1 MRGRVSSIHGLVAA
15 LSGVCLF
22 VNPRPARGE
31 YGDLAVGLN
40 VHVPAADL
48 LDLGRAVGVQ
58 WVRVDGD
65 WPSLEPS
72 RGRYDWTSLDRVVMQ
87 SRGRGLRVFLTLA
100 YTPPWVPRVAR
111 ARADTAP
118 QNDEPQG
125 SAEWT
130 AFVSAA
136 VARYRPMGVTHF
148 GLWNEPNLDSFWETA
163 AGVDPYID
171 KILIPGAQAVRRACP
186 DCRVL
191 GPDLAHLGSYD
202 AFLDR
207 VLARART
214 SFDILAHHIY
224 NGWPETGV
232 GPFDGDNFVQALER
246 RRASFTRISLR
257 ELLDA
262 RGYTGE
268 VWITETGYRA
278 TVGDAAAEGRQATY
292 VRRVLEEQLSRPWW
306 TNTFFYEVTDC
317 GIDQPMCPIDGF
329 GLTRPTRTLMA
340 GARSFPADYRRKPA
354 YDALRAFLTAHPEF
368 GTRRPV
374 LADAGARD
382 AAIDASPSPRD
393 AGSLDAG
400 RTDPVD
406 AAPPGLLDA
415 APPMDVSLGD
425 VRADAGPSV
434 DVTDEGPIT
443 GGSAGCAC
451 RASAGPRPTSSAPAL
466 ALSALALRLG
476 RLGRRT
482 RLAAR
487 ARNVERP

>member
-1 MRGRVSSIHGLVAA
+1 MRRRTSWVPGLVAG
-15 LSGVCLF
+15 LLGSVLC
-22 VNPRPARGE
+22 VKPAPVRGE
-31 YGDLAVGLN
+31 HGDLFVGLN

-48 LDLGRAVGVQ
+48 LELSRAVGVQ

-65 WPSLEPS
+65 WPSLEPA
-72 RGRYDWTSLDRVVMQ
+72 RGRYDWASLDRVVMQ
-87 SRGRGLRVFLTLA
+87 SRSRGLRVFLTLA

-111 ARADTAP
+111 ARADMAP

-148 GLWNEPNLDSFWETA
+148 GLWNEPNLDSFWETS

-171 KILIPGAQAVRRACP
+171 KILVPGAQAVRRACA

-202 AFLDR
+202 SFLDR
-207 VLARART
+207 VLSRARS
-214 SFDILAHHIY
+214 SFDVLSHHIY

-232 GPFDGDNFVQALER
+232 GPFDGDTFVQALER
-246 RRASFTRISLR
+246 RRAAFTRISLR

-278 TVGDAAAEGRQATY
+278 AVGDAAAEGRQATY
-292 VRRVLEEQLSRPWW
+292 VRRVLEEQLSRTWW

-329 GLTRPTRTLMA
+329 GITRPTRTLMA
-340 GARSFPADYRRKPA
+340 GARNFPADYRRKPA
-354 YDALRAFLTAHPEF
+354 YDALRSFLTAHPEF

-374 LADAGARD
+374 FADAGAPDASRD
-382 AAIDASPSPRD
+382 ASVDARAP
-393 AGSLDAG
+393 ALDARAVDG
-400 RTDPVD
+400 GIDPS
-406 AAPPGLLDA
+406 
-415 APPMDVSLGD
+415 DVAD
-425 VRADAGPSV
+425 PARADASLAEAAV
-434 DVTDEGPIT
+434 LEDVTGDGRGPA
-443 GGSAGCAC
+443 GPMGSAGCAC
-451 RASAGPRPTSSAPAL
+451 RASEGARGPRDRSSLALGALGAL
-466 ALSALALRLG
+466 AFACRGLLG
-476 RLGRRT
+476 ARRV
-482 RLAAR
+482 RR
-487 ARNVERP
+487 ARIAPGG